1 MSKIK
6 SFFDLDVWKKAHAF
20 VLKLY
25 KKTNNFPKEERYG
38 ITNQL
43 RRSAVSIT
51 TNICEGTGRYTTKE
65 LLYFLNVSR
74 GSLEETKY
82 LVLLVKDLE
91 FIETQTYD
99 ELKIEL
105 DEIGKMLNGLIN
117 SLRSNIVNDPELPY
131 GNVDFPN
138 ITNH

>member
-25 KKTNNFPKEERYG
+25 KTTKKFPPEERYG
-38 ITNQL
+38 ITSQI
-43 RRSAVSIT
+43 RRSAISIP
-51 TNICEGTGRYTTKE
+51 TNISEGTGRWTTKE
-65 LLYFLNVSR
+65 LLHFLNISR

-82 LVLLVKDLE
+82 LLLLSKDLQFLDNTMYNE
-91 FIETQTYD
+91 FRC
-99 ELKIEL
+99 EL

-117 SLRSNIVNDPELPY
+117 SLRSNIVNDPEPPY
-131 GNVDFPN
+131 GD
-138 ITNH
+138 IDISE